1 VQSLSKHATS
11 LQHAR
16 LEEKKN
22 ILNRKIISWQEIQ
35 ARYIPAIFTIRR
47 PSSLGQA
54 SETVD
59 MSLDL
64 PSSLGK
70 QIPWDKQLGEYEWK
84 LREAQARDA
93 LQGLQQ
99 NLRLRDFLIKKKKDW
114 SRGVRQNT
122 RSNTVISQAIK
133 KIEFSKTKYRVA
145 RNALKGLAPLLEK
158 GEGWI
163 LEFRDLRDGDV
174 VGLPATGL
182 GEGWKS
188 LSWIWITQ
196 GTYPGP
202 GAQEH
207 QLADGIRFLISKL
220 HVNGANSITS
230 FATSVV
236 SFARPHIT
244 LVGGNMHT

>member
-1 VQSLSKHATS
+1 MYFIIFLRRFLISDNRRKLREEVQSLSKHATS
-11 LQHAR
+11 LQRAR

-22 ILNRKIISWQEIQ
+22 ILHRKIIAWQEIH
-35 ARYIPAIFTIRR
+35 AHYIPAIFTIRH
-47 PSSLGQA
+47 PSSLSQV

-59 MSLDL
+59 LTLDL

-70 QIPWDKQLGEYEWK
+70 RIPWDKQLGEYEWK

-114 SRGVRQNT
+114 AKGVRENT

-133 KIEFSKTKYRVA
+133 KIEISKTKYRVA
-145 RNALKGLAPLLEK
+145 RSALKDLAPLLEK

-163 LEFRDLRDGDV
+163 LEFRVLHDGDV

-182 GEGWKS
+182 GEGWRS

-196 GTYPGP
+196 GTVATLTNP
-202 GAQEH
+202 GAQDH
-207 QLADGIRFLISKL
+207 QLADGTILNF
-220 HVNGANSITS
+220 
-230 FATSVV
+230 
-236 SFARPHIT
+236 
-244 LVGGNMHT
+244 